1 MLNVKYGLQAVESVT
16 EMSKEG
22 LYADLV
28 LINGR
33 IVTVDAE
40 DSVAE
45 AVAVRGRRIE
55 AVGSDED
62 VSIWIGE
69 LTEVIDLQG
78 KTVLPGLI
86 DSHMHPGSYGAF
98 KVRGVQCGPDLES
111 IEALLL
117 VLKGKA
123 ESTPKGRWILGY
135 TLDDVRLGRYPTLGE
150 LDGVTPNNP
159 LYVQR
164 RDGHIG
170 IVNSLALE
178 IGGVTK
184 DTPDPPHGKIDR
196 DESGEPTG
204 VLRELAKDLVYSKI
218 PGNTVDDYH
227 EGLGIV
233 NAEFLSLGLTTVH
246 ASMTTSDEFKALQ
259 WLKRDGELA
268 LRYCVHAS
276 GREDGMLEALIAA
289 GIQTP
294 FGDDWLKIT
303 EIEWVFDTSTSG
315 RTAAYY
321 DPYVGE
327 PDNYGILLYDQ
338 EDITDR
344 VSRAHKAGLRVGLD
358 GIGDRGIDRALDAIE
373 AALKEAPRE
382 DHRHRIEHCCYV
394 PPSIQ
399 DRLLELKVID
409 ASANGFLHDLGDAYK
424 ANRGEAQ
431 MRWMWPHRT
440 LIDRGI
446 PAPAHS
452 DCPVC
457 TPNPWVG
464 IYGLVT
470 RKTSSGDSLYTGEGI
485 TPMEA
490 IRAYTIDGAY
500 SAWEEEIKG
509 SIEPGKLADLIVVD
523 RDPLTIPHE
532 ELKAIQAVI
541 AIIDGKVAFRLIMG

>member
-1 MLNVKYGLQAVESVT
+1 
-16 EMSKEG
+16 MSKGG

-28 LINGR
+28 LLNGR

-40 DSVAE
+40 GSVAE
-45 AVAVRGRRIE
+45 AVAVRGSRIE
-55 AVGSDED
+55 AVGSDEAL
-62 VSIWIGE
+62 SMYIGE
-69 LTEVIDLQG
+69 ETVVMDLEG

-98 KVRGVQCGPDLES
+98 KLRGVQCGPDLKS
-111 IEALLL
+111 IHELLM

-123 ESTPKGRWILGY
+123 ESTSEGRWVLGF
-135 TLDDVRLGRYPTLGE
+135 TLDDVRLGRYPTRQE
-150 LDGVTPNNP
+150 LDSVTPEHP
-159 LYVQR
+159 LYIQR

-170 IVNSLALE
+170 VVNSLALE
-178 IGGVTK
+178 AGGVTK
-184 DTPDPPHGKIDR
+184 DTPDPLHGKIDR

-204 VLRELAKDLVYSKI
+204 VLREAAKDLVYSKI

-227 EGLGIV
+227 DGLGIV

-246 ASMTTSDEFKALQ
+246 ASMTTSDELKALQ
-259 WLKRDGELA
+259 RLKRDGELA

-327 PDNYGILLYDQ
+327 PENYGILLYDQ

-344 VSRAHKAGLRVGLD
+344 VTRAHKAGLRVGLD

-394 PPSIQ
+394 PPKIQ
-399 DRLLELKVID
+399 DRLIELKVTD
-409 ASANGFLHDLGDAYK
+409 ASATGFLHDLGDAYK

-470 RKTSSGDSLYTGEGI
+470 RKTSSGDALYAGEGI

-500 SAWEEEIKG
+500 AAWEEKVKG
-509 SIEPGKLADLIVVD
+509 SIEAGKLADLIVVD

-532 ELKAIQAVI
+532 ELKDIQVVLT
-541 AIIDGKVAFRLIMG
+541 IIDGKIVYRRTEE

>member
-1 MLNVKYGLQAVESVT
+1 MPE
-16 EMSKEG
+16 EG
-22 LYADLV
+22 FYAGLV
-28 LINGR
+28 LLNGK
-33 IVTVDAE
+33 IVTVGPE
-40 DSVAE
+40 DSLAE
-45 AVAVRGRRIE
+45 AVAMKGNRIV
-55 AVGSDED
+55 AVGSEEYIRRW
-62 VSIWIGE
+62 VGE
-69 LTEVIDLQG
+69 GTEVIDLNG

-111 IEALLL
+111 IEELRH

-123 ESTPKGRWILGY
+123 ESPPKGRWILGY
-135 TLDDVRLGRYPTLGE
+135 SLDDVRLGRYPTLRE
-150 LDGVTPNNP
+150 LDSVTPDNP
-159 LYVQR
+159 LYIQR

-170 IVNSLALE
+170 VVNSLALE
-178 IGGVTK
+178 IGGVTR

-218 PGNTVDDYH
+218 PENTVEDYH
-227 EGLGIV
+227 DGLRIV
-233 NAEFLSLGLTTVH
+233 NDEFLSLGLTTVH
-246 ASMTTSDEFKALQ
+246 ASMTTSDEFKAIQ
-259 WLKRDGELA
+259 RLKRDGELA

-327 PDNYGILLYDQ
+327 PENYGILLYDQ

-373 AALKEAPRE
+373 AALKEEPRE

-394 PPSIQ
+394 PPFIQ

-452 DCPVC
+452 DSPVC

-464 IYGLVT
+464 VYGLVT
-470 RKTSSGDSLYTGEGI
+470 RKTSNGDPLYAGEGI

-509 SIEPGKLADLIVVD
+509 SIELGKLADLIVVD
-523 RDPLTIPHE
+523 RDPLTILPE
-532 ELKAIQAVI
+532 NLKGIQVVI
-541 AIIDGKVAFRLIMG
+541 TIIDGKVAYRRTVG

>member
-1 MLNVKYGLQAVESVT
+1 MVLALLGSVFQMYGERFN
-16 EMSKEG
+16 
-22 LYADLV
+22 ADL
-28 LINGR
+28 LLLNGK
-33 IVTVDAE
+33 IVTVDPE
-40 DSVAE
+40 NSVAE
-45 AVAVRGRRIE
+45 AVAMRGNRIE
-55 AVGSDED
+55 AVGSDEE
-62 VSIWIGE
+62 VSKWIGE
-69 LTEVIDLQG
+69 GTVVIDLDG

-98 KVRGVQCGPDLES
+98 KVRGVQCGPDLEF
-111 IEALLL
+111 IEELLE
-117 VLKGKA
+117 VIKAKA
-123 ESTPKGRWILGY
+123 ESTPEGRWIQGY
-135 TLDDVRLGRYPTLGE
+135 TLDNVRLGRYPTRQE
-150 LDGVTPNNP
+150 LDSVTPDNP
-159 LYVQR
+159 LYIQR

-170 IVNSLALE
+170 IVNSLALKV
-178 IGGVTK
+178 GGITQ

-196 DESGEPTG
+196 GESGEPTG
-204 VLRELAKDLVYSKI
+204 VLRELAKDIVYSKI

-227 EGLGIV
+227 VGLRIV
-233 NAEFLSLGLTTVH
+233 NDEFLSLGLTTVH

-276 GREDGMLEALIAA
+276 GREDGMLEALIAS

-321 DPYVGE
+321 NPYVGE
-327 PDNYGILLYDQ
+327 PENYGILLYDQ
-338 EDITDR
+338 DDITDR
-344 VSRAHKAGLRVGLD
+344 VTRAHLAGLRVGLD

-373 AALKEAPRE
+373 AALKEEPRE

-394 PPSIQ
+394 PPKIQ
-399 DRLLELKVID
+399 DRLLDLNVID

-457 TPNPWVG
+457 TPNPWIG
-464 IYGLVT
+464 MYGLVT
-470 RKTSSGDSLYTGEGI
+470 RKTSSGDALYAGEGI

-490 IRAYTIDGAY
+490 IRAYTIDGAH

-509 SIEPGKLADLIVVD
+509 SIEPGKLADLVVVD
-523 RDPLTIPHE
+523 RDPLTIPTDD
-532 ELKAIQAVI
+532 LKNVQ
-541 AIIDGKVAFRLIMG
+541 AIITIVGGKVAYRRDED

>member
-1 MLNVKYGLQAVESVT
+1 
-16 EMSKEG
+16 MSKEG

-28 LINGR
+28 LLNGR
-33 IVTVDAE
+33 IVTVDAV

-45 AVAVRGRRIE
+45 AVAVRGSRIE

-69 LTEVIDLQG
+69 GTEVIDLQG

-111 IEALLL
+111 IEELLDI
-117 VLKGKA
+117 LKMKA
-123 ESTPKGRWILGY
+123 ESTPEGRWILGY
-135 TLDDVRLGRYPTLGE
+135 SLDDVRLGRYPSRRE
-150 LDGVTPNNP
+150 LDSVTPENP
-159 LYVQR
+159 LYIQR

-170 IVNSLALE
+170 VVNSFALE
-178 IGGVTK
+178 AGGITR
-184 DTPDPPHGKIDR
+184 DTPDPPHGKIDQ
-196 DESGEPTG
+196 DKSGEPTG
-204 VLRELAKDLVYSKI
+204 VLREAAKDLVYSKI

-227 EGLGIV
+227 EGLRIV

-259 WLKRDGELA
+259 RLKRDGELA

-276 GREDGMLEALIAA
+276 GREDGMLEALITA

-294 FGDDWLKIT
+294 FGDHWLKIT

-338 EDITDR
+338 DDITDR
-344 VSRAHKAGLRVGLD
+344 VTRAHKAGLRVGLD

-373 AALKEAPRE
+373 AALKEEPRE

-457 TPNPWVG
+457 TPNPWIG
-464 IYGLVT
+464 MYGLVT
-470 RKTSSGDSLYTGEGI
+470 RKTSGGDALYAGEGI

-490 IRAYTIDGAY
+490 IRAYTIDGAH
-500 SAWEEEIKG
+500 SAWEEEFKG
-509 SIEPGKLADLIVVD
+509 SIEPGKLADLVVVD
-523 RDPLTIPHE
+523 RDPLTIPVDD
-532 ELKAIQAVI
+532 LKNVQAVI
-541 AIIDGKVAFRLIMG
+541 TIVDGKVAYRRDED

>member
-1 MLNVKYGLQAVESVT
+1 
-16 EMSKEG
+16 MSRIG
-22 LYADLV
+22 FHADLV
-28 LINGR
+28 LLNGR

-40 DSVAE
+40 DSVVS
-45 AVAVRGRRIE
+45 AVAIRGSRIE
-55 AVGSDED
+55 EVGSDKD
-62 VSIWIGE
+62 VSRWIGE
-69 LTEVIDLQG
+69 GTVVIDLDG

-111 IEALLL
+111 IEELLDI
-117 VLKGKA
+117 LKVKS
-123 ESTPKGRWILGY
+123 ESTPEGRWVLGY
-135 TLDDVRLGRYPTLGE
+135 SLDDVRLGRYPTRQE
-150 LDGVTPNNP
+150 LDSVTPKNP
-159 LYVQR
+159 LYIQR

-170 IVNSLALE
+170 VVNSLALE
-178 IGGVTK
+178 AGGITK

-227 EGLGIV
+227 DGLGIV
-233 NAEFLSLGLTTVH
+233 NDEFLSLGLTTVH

-327 PDNYGILLYDQ
+327 PENYGILLYDQ
-338 EDITDR
+338 DDITDR
-344 VSRAHKAGLRVGLD
+344 VTRAHKAGLRVGLD

-373 AALKEAPRE
+373 AALKEEPRE

-394 PPSIQ
+394 PPQIQ

-446 PAPAHS
+446 PSPAHS

-464 IYGLVT
+464 IYGLVA
-470 RKTSSGDSLYTGEGI
+470 RKTSRGDTLYAGEGI

-500 SAWEEEIKG
+500 AAWEEEIKG
-509 SIEPGKLADLIVVD
+509 SIEPGKLADLVVVD
-523 RDPLTIPHE
+523 RDPFTIPGDD
-532 ELKAIQAVI
+532 LKNVEAVI
-541 AIIDGKVAFRLIMG
+541 TVVGGRIAYRRGED